1 MKNLLS
7 ILVLIV
13 LGFILTSCSGL
24 YKFSNIKTTSFTPD
38 RVRLNLENKD
48 FEFLGEMEISYASR
62 TYLGFINLLDSL
74 NNEVPPQRVVEKV
87 QVSGF
92 SDIRMNDR
100 LKRAAIK
107 VVNQYP
113 TADYYL
119 PLYSRKTVEQM
130 FMGKR
135 TYEKMLVKVYKLKH
149 YE

>member
-1 MKNLLS
+1 MKK
-7 ILVLIV
+7 ILTISVLIV
-13 LGFILTSCSGL
+13 FGFILTSCSGL

-74 NNEVPPQRVVEKV
+74 NSEVVPPRIVEKV

-92 SDIRMNDR
+92 SDIRMNDH
-100 LKRAAIK
+100 LKRAAVK

-135 TYEKMLVKVYKLKH
+135 THVKMLVKVYKLKH
-149 YE
+149 L